1 MTMLRLSRADAVLAD
16 GKLCAISRID
26 RDIIELQ
33 PLGEPEAVQALSHL
47 ELLALLTKGSFSVE
61 YGYFSSRQAARRAIA
76 GRGLLSML
84 SDSEQQLVFWKIAW
98 CEAFLA
104 AESDGEVTR
113 SEHSCTGFIPEL
125 ERRIIA
131 TARQSSGKGRL
142 PETTM
147 LPAPCRTSLM
157 TWVRLWEK
165 TRDPMALVKRSRFNG
180 ANAPKISRERESAV
194 QGKLSE
200 YLHPNQILIP
210 ELHRSIN
217 ADIRKQNALFG
228 PADIKPLAEVSEST
242 VRRRVACLD
251 QFEVCAA
258 REGAAKAKSKYGPHG
273 GGIQID
279 VPLQRIEMD
288 EWEIDLMAILAGAG
302 VDVTQSSLRDLAV
315 GRYWICV
322 AVDAATRSILAV
334 KLSASPSVAGA
345 LATVWMAMR
354 DKTDMAR
361 HLGCETAWPQHGHL
375 NHVVVDNGPALV
387 DSEFKAAL
395 SDLNIGYTETRKLT
409 LTLDHDFNDRWSNRT
424 QFRYGKNEVEQITQI
439 TLSAAP
445 DMGPTTWGLYNSYVP
460 GEQTEYSLNTSFQ
473 GQIEAGAWEHTLL
486 FGADWSRIEDYSL
499 MYMDYAGS
507 NDLLNPGPW
516 PEWTMPSTLAMGE
529 GNGRYT
535 TAGAFV
541 QVQSSV
547 GRLHLLGG
555 LRLAYLKTDYDSEG
569 YGRRDTLDDT
579 RVLPRL
585 GAVYDVTDQLSAFAS
600 YSEGMSAN
608 AFYFYSAMPKPEYS
622 KQAEIGVKYDN
633 GTLAGSIAAFRIERK
648 NVPVTDPNDPTY
660 LTSIT
665 EGQQRSKG
673 VELDGVWQPGGAWRV
688 MANYAYTDAE
698 LTADIP
704 NGAPAGSDLPGV
716 PRHSGS
722 IWIDYDQRDEA
733 GDGWRAGVGVHAA
746 SSSWINQ
753 SNSYKTAGYG
763 VVNVSGSYTDGGM
776 TYSVAIKNLL
786 DRNYDLPFWK
796 MMEGRVSPGA
806 ERQILLNVSHSF

>member
-76 GRGLLSML
+76 GRSLLSML

-395 SDLNIGYTETRKLT
+395 SDLNIGYSVTPAGVPKLRARIERLFLTFAKILMQFLTGRTFSNTVQRGDYPSEKYAVHTADSIVQTLVRFVVDIYHNRPHFGLDGACPNDTWTKLCMEYGWSPPPGKHRLRHVLGIRLTRKLGRHGVLVCGVCYTSEALMRFFQRSGAQMLELRFDAEDMGHISIWYGDAWHAVPALIAGMEGVSLAAWEQTMQEIRQANRAASRLNQDIIDRAFARIRQLDDEQRALRRLGPINVSADDIRRAEAETFYGLGFGPAAQPTRKITDAAPPDGNGFLADVIGPAT
-409 LTLDHDFNDRWSNRT
+409 LTHP
-424 QFRYGKNEVEQITQI
+424 EAEQVDDNPPSSEPAQEIIT
-439 TLSAAP
+439 
-445 DMGPTTWGLYNSYVP
+445 TTW
-460 GEQTEYSLNTSFQ
+460 SFSD
-473 GQIEAGAWEHTLL
+473 E
-486 FGADWSRIEDYSL
+486 
-499 MYMDYAGS
+499 
-507 NDLLNPGPW
+507 ND
-516 PEWTMPSTLAMGE
+516 
-529 GNGRYT
+529 
-535 TAGAFV
+535 
-541 QVQSSV
+541 
-547 GRLHLLGG
+547 
-555 LRLAYLKTDYDSEG
+555 
-569 YGRRDTLDDT
+569 
-579 RVLPRL
+579 
-585 GAVYDVTDQLSAFAS
+585 
-600 YSEGMSAN
+600 
-608 AFYFYSAMPKPEYS
+608 
-622 KQAEIGVKYDN
+622 
-633 GTLAGSIAAFRIERK
+633 
-648 NVPVTDPNDPTY
+648 
-660 LTSIT
+660 
-665 EGQQRSKG
+665 
-673 VELDGVWQPGGAWRV
+673 
-688 MANYAYTDAE
+688 
-698 LTADIP
+698 
-704 NGAPAGSDLPGV
+704 
-716 PRHSGS
+716 
-722 IWIDYDQRDEA
+722 
-733 GDGWRAGVGVHAA
+733 
-746 SSSWINQ
+746 
-753 SNSYKTAGYG
+753 
-763 VVNVSGSYTDGGM
+763 
-776 TYSVAIKNLL
+776 
-786 DRNYDLPFWK
+786 
-796 MMEGRVSPGA
+796 
-806 ERQILLNVSHSF
+806 